1 MSRLLL
7 LWRFYD
13 RVYQRLHRLQDLSL
27 PEGTVLRLGLT
38 RYRGRPLT
46 LSDGSVIR
54 RGDRI
59 GIIHIHNEGVASL
72 HAPDGTPHRGALI
85 FLERFRASMRS
96 LSGQMATGAL
106 ADVRA
111 LTSTTVIFAAMARAG
126 FDVLPLRPRW
136 WGRALGTYQRWLMA
150 RHHPLGNRRFKLDRF
165 VESRAVWI
173 SREALLRRYG
183 PASSSSERGTRA

>member
-7 LWRFYD
+7 FWRFYD
-13 RVYQRLHRLQDLSL
+13 RVYQRLHRLRDLSL

-46 LSDGSVIR
+46 LSDGNVIR
-54 RGDRI
+54 HGDRI
-59 GIIHIHNEGVASL
+59 GAIHIHNEGVASL
-72 HAPDGTPHRGALI
+72 HAPDGATHRGALI
-85 FLERFRASMRS
+85 FLERFRASMRL
-96 LSGQMATGAL
+96 LSGQMAAGAL

-111 LTSTTVIFAAMARAG
+111 LTGTTVLFEAMARAG
-126 FDVLPLRPRW
+126 FDVHPLRPRW
-136 WGRALGTYQRWLMA
+136 WGRALGTHQRWLMA
-150 RHHPLGNRRFKLDRF
+150 RHHPLGNQRFKPDRF

-183 PASSSSERGTRA
+183 PPSSSLDRGTRA

>member
-1 MSRLLL
+1 MSHLLL
-7 LWRFYD
+7 FWRFYD

-27 PEGTVLRLGLT
+27 PEGTVLRLGLS

-54 RGDRI
+54 HGDRI
-59 GIIHIHNEGVASL
+59 GVIHIHNEGVASL
-72 HAPDGTPHRGALI
+72 HAPDGAPHRGALV

-96 LSGQMATGAL
+96 LSGQIATGDP

-111 LTSTTVIFAAMARAG
+111 FTGTTVLFAAMARAG
-126 FDVLPLRPRW
+126 FDVLPLKPRW
-136 WGRALGTYQRWLMA
+136 RGRMVGTYQRWVMA
-150 RHHPLGNRRFKLDRF
+150 RHHTLGNRRFKLDRF

-183 PASSSSERGTRA
+183 PASSSLERGTRA

>member
-1 MSRLLL
+1 MSPLSLF
-7 LWRFYD
+7 WRWYD
-13 RVYQRLHRLQDLSL
+13 RLYRPLHRLQDLPI

-46 LSDGSVIR
+46 LSGGTVIR

-59 GIIHIHNEGVASL
+59 GVFHIHNEGVAAL
-72 HAPDGTPHRGALI
+72 HVPDGSPHRGALL
-85 FLERFRASMRS
+85 FLDRFRSTLRMLASQ
-96 LSGQMATGAL
+96 LVSGSF

-111 LTSTTVIFAAMARAG
+111 FTATTVFFTGMAKAG
-126 FDVLPLRPRW
+126 FDVFPLRPRP
-136 WGRALGTYQRWLMA
+136 WGWVVGSYQRELVGH
-150 RHHPLGNRRFKLDRF
+150 HHPLGKGRFKLDRF

-183 PASSSSERGTRA
+183 STPRSAERETRA